1 MEKISLQEIWKQNE
15 MVLENTRSLNLAL
28 LKEVKLDKVKRSL
41 NNLLFLPISTMVFLG
56 LVASYAIYFAVEN
69 LENWYFIFSGGV
81 VAFFSVMLVVSS
93 IMQLIQILT
102 IDYNELVLKLQKD
115 ISRIKLSV
123 VYNLKIVAWLLP
135 FGAFV
140 GLFVIKALFNF
151 DMMILVNFNLI
162 LSVGITTII
171 LEILSLLLLRALKP
185 KNANKKW
192 LNWLL
197 RGSGSQVNEALRFL
211 GQVEDFETE
220 K

>member
-1 MEKISLQEIWKQNE
+1 MSERLVKVDEIEDSETEERLKLLRKFIGESDALNKAILIMDLDGISHAEISEAMGISLSNVGTKIARIKEQLKMKKISLQEIWKQNE

-41 NNLLFLPISTMVFLG
+41 NNLFFLPISTMVFLG

-102 IDYNELVLKLQKD
+102 IDYNEPVLKLQKD

-123 VYNLKIVAWLLP
+123 V
-135 FGAFV
+135 
-140 GLFVIKALFNF
+140 
-151 DMMILVNFNLI
+151 
-162 LSVGITTII
+162 
-171 LEILSLLLLRALKP
+171 
-185 KNANKKW
+185 
-192 LNWLL
+192 
-197 RGSGSQVNEALRFL
+197 
-211 GQVEDFETE
+211 
-220 K
+220 